1 MELTLRHMA
10 MLCAIEENGS
20 ITRAASRLGMSQ
32 PALTAQLRRIED
44 ELGEQVFTRSGSGVT
59 VTRSGRRVLT
69 HARTAQ
75 AAMSRL
81 REAPSSLPA
90 GPQVIRIGGGG
101 PLLIAL
107 IDRLDK
113 AIRSAAVPAT
123 VMARAERSSRL
134 IQAEL
139 EQGKLD
145 YAVLREYPGH
155 EVPRPSHTAEWE
167 LVADE
172 PLFVG
177 LARAHPLARQSV
189 IDLTQ
194 LRDEAWAV
202 DPDDDSGETELLREA
217 CVAARFEPRMGLI
230 SSDNGMIR
238 SYIGSGRAL
247 GLFEAR
253 AQQDHEFVVRPL
265 HGDPVHCRIVL
276 RWSTDQRG
284 LAIPSEQVSE
294 TLTAAYEEASSN
306 HPVYREWLARQGVAK
321 SPTS

>member
-1 MELTLRHMA
+1 MELTLRHMT

-32 PALTAQLRRIED
+32 PALTAQLRRIEA
-44 ELGEQVFTRSGSGVT
+44 ELGGQVFTRSNSGVC

-69 HARTAQ
+69 HARTAR

-81 REAPSSLPA
+81 REDASGLPA
-90 GPQVIRIGGGG
+90 GPQTIRIGGSG
-101 PLLIAL
+101 PILIAL
-107 IDRLDK
+107 IDHLTG
-113 AIRSAAVPAT
+113 APGST
-123 VMARAERSSRL
+123 TFMARAERSSRL

-155 EVPRPSHTAEWE
+155 ELTRPEQIAEWE
-167 LVADE
+167 LVAAE

-177 LARAHPLARQSV
+177 LARSHPLARQSV
-189 IDLTQ
+189 IDLAQ

-217 CVAARFEPRMGLI
+217 CLAAHFEPRLGLI

-238 SYIGSGRAL
+238 SYVGSGRAL

-253 AQQDHEFVVRPL
+253 ASQDHELVVRPL
-265 HGDPVHCRIVL
+265 HGNPVTCRIVL
-276 RWSTDQRG
+276 RWSADQRR
-284 LAIPSEQVSE
+284 LAVASEQISE
-294 TLTAAYEEASSN
+294 ALIATYEEASNN
-306 HPVYREWLARQGVAK
+306 HPVYREWRANQGLLK
-321 SPTS
+321 SPAC